1 MTLTTSRSSWLSGDS
16 PNTGSCLQLLLL
28 PLLSAIDWGAS
39 HRSEVASTESKTSTN
54 FKWRQQRRSKMD
66 KTTATTAMCK
76 WSCDHCDILT
86 RFKLHRETPLA
97 LSTSVGLASSQSQLL
112 LILFLVVLI
121 LLLVAFL
128 LLLIFLVVAILFL
141 VILLNIF
148 PLQVWDHRWRR

>member
-1 MTLTTSRSSWLSGDS
+1 
-16 PNTGSCLQLLLL
+16 
-28 PLLSAIDWGAS
+28 
-39 HRSEVASTESKTSTN
+39 
-54 FKWRQQRRSKMD
+54 MD

-128 LLLIFLVVAILFL
+128 LLLIFVVVAILFL
-141 VILLNIF
+141 VSIPCYFVEHISSAGLRSQMATVMWPWRFLDLGAPTLVRGTVSLRCFFLILARGCFFVNIGF
-148 PLQVWDHRWRR
+148 SPPFCMLTSHGIL